1 MLFIISAVLM
11 FALLVLVHE
20 AGHFLTAKALG
31 VKCEV
36 FSIGFGPR
44 LLSYQ
49 WGETR
54 YQLAAIPL
62 GGYVKITGQEAGDE
76 VEENETNL
84 FHNKPL
90 WIRIAVVAAGPLA
103 SILFPI
109 LIYFAVFLTIT
120 EDIGSRV
127 GEVLPGSAAAE
138 AGLKS
143 GDLIKQIDG
152 EPIYRWTEI
161 LTDVGSRPE
170 TPVNVVVDRMG
181 QTLSLTLTPKKI
193 VEHDEV
199 GNAKER
205 AVIGITNVLL
215 QPVVGPRPQSP
226 ADKAGVKL
234 GERITTLNGQPIKYM
249 YELNAQ
255 LEEIA
260 LSGRPFKVSLAAVP
274 SAKDDEQNGEEAP
287 ASARE
292 VTIVPEQRGETWFV
306 GLEPASSFIGMVEEN
321 SPAQKAG
328 LLVGDRLVA
337 INGEGPATWS
347 SLVSRLRSEPEAKLD
362 LQVER
367 LAEVEKEI
375 PAPAPTPT
383 LEPADAA
390 TTAQADAVPAPAP
403 VPTQTVRV
411 KEPVLTTVSVTQQK
425 EEVMGQFNQKVTQ
438 YSFGAKPAVALG
450 QMAEFEY
457 VDIKNIFGNA
467 VQSAWREFAK
477 VSLFII
483 SVLVGLFQGNVPFDT
498 LGGPIMIFDVA
509 GTAAQQGL
517 GTYLFVMAMISI
529 NLGLLNLLPIPVLD
543 GGHLVFFAI
552 EGLIRRPLNQ
562 RLKERVT
569 MAGFA
574 LLMTFMAVV
583 ILNDLRRYLFPP
595 ELDSPADPQVQT
607 DTDKP

>member
-36 FSIGFGPR
+36 FSIGFGPK

-62 GGYVKITGQEAGDE
+62 GGYVKITGQEESDE
-76 VEENETNL
+76 VDEEEVNL
-84 FHNKPL
+84 FHEKPL

-120 EDIGSRV
+120 EDVSSRI

-138 AGLKS
+138 AGLQS
-143 GDLIKQIDG
+143 GDVIKQIDG
-152 EPIYRWTEI
+152 EPVYRWTQI
-161 LTDVGSRPE
+161 LSDVGSRAEKPI
-170 TPVNVVVDRMG
+170 TVVVDRMG
-181 QTLSLTLTPKKI
+181 QELSLTLTPKIIEEKDQIGKI
-193 VEHDEV
+193 
-199 GNAKER
+199 KKR
-205 AVIGITNVLL
+205 AVIGVTNVLL
-215 QPVVGPRPQSP
+215 ESVVGARPQSP
-226 ADKAGVKL
+226 AAKAGVKL
-234 GERITTLNGQPIKYM
+234 GERVTALNGQPIKYM

-255 LEEIA
+255 LDEIA
-260 LSGRPFKVSLAAVP
+260 QSGRPFKLSLTPAP
-274 SAKDDEQNGEEAP
+274 SHAEKSPDAEA
-287 ASARE
+287 SQSDVQARE
-292 VTIVPEQRGETWFV
+292 LTIIPEKQGDTWFV
-306 GLEPASSFIGMVEEN
+306 GLEAASSFIGSVEED
-321 SPAQKAG
+321 SPAAKAG
-328 LLVGDRLVA
+328 LKAGDRLLG
-337 INGEGPATWS
+337 INGSQQATWS
-347 SLVSRLRSEPEAKLD
+347 ALVSELRSSPEQPIELT
-362 LQVER
+362 VER
-367 LAEVEKEI
+367 LVEKQVEI
-375 PAPAPTPT
+375 PAPAAQDT
-383 LEPADAA
+383 LAPSPVPVPD
-390 TTAQADAVPAPAP
+390 QAEPAP
-403 VPTQTVRV
+403 VLPKVTARVMEPQTV
-411 KEPVLTTVSVTQQK
+411 TVSVTQEK
-425 EEVMGQFNQKVTQ
+425 EEVMGQFKQKVTQ
-438 YSFGAKPAVALG
+438 YRFGAKPAVALG
-450 QMAEFEY
+450 SMASFEY
-457 VDIKNIFGNA
+457 VEIDNLLVNA
-467 VQSAWREFAK
+467 MQSTWREFSK
-477 VSLFII
+477 VSLFIL
-483 SVLVGLFQGNVPFDT
+483 SVLAGLFQGKVPFNT

-583 ILNDLRRYLFPP
+583 IFNDLRRYLFPP
-595 ELDSPADPQVQT
+595 DLDNPSDPQVQT
-607 DTDKP
+607 ETDAP